1 MLTHSFLK
9 GGRDIVEKVK
19 NFVTQ
24 TVPKVLSVLLT
35 FLILLS
41 MMDVRLL
48 QGTAKIINCTGSA
61 RGLSQKLVK
70 QEILG
75 VRNDK
80 LIDDLTELLLELK
93 EGGTVYGITPLRN
106 VEYQSSVAVMTR
118 YWETLQEEI
127 QVVRARGAENSEIL
141 YVSEHFYELAE
152 QTVNYS
158 EKYSAQITEDLRS
171 IEDSMVIVS
180 ILMILL
186 MLFNTIQNRKLS
198 TANSELSHTAYLDK
212 HTSLPNK
219 SRCEELLNAPDQL
232 DLATACLMFDLNNL
246 KKINDAMGHQAGDD
260 MIKGFAHL
268 LRKATPASD
277 FVGRYGGDEFI
288 IILKDVTPGD
298 VDAFLEKL
306 ARMTADYNR
315 SGTQFMPVIPLSYA
329 VGYGHSAQVP
339 NSTMPLLLKVA
350 DSNMYENKAKMKA
363 AMKDERYAE
372 VR

>member
-1 MLTHSFLK
+1 M
-9 GGRDIVEKVK
+9 EKIK

-48 QGTAKIINCTGSA
+48 QGTAKTINCTGSA
-61 RGLSQKLVK
+61 RGMSQKLVK

-75 VRNDK
+75 LRNDQM
-80 LIDDLTELLLELK
+80 INDLTELLLELK
-93 EGGTVYGITPLRN
+93 EGGTTYGITPLRN
-106 VEYQSSVAVMTR
+106 VEYRSSVAVLTR
-118 YWETLQEEI
+118 YWDTLQEEI
-127 QVVRARGAENSEIL
+127 QVVRTQGVENSDIL
-141 YVSEHFYELAE
+141 YVSEHFYELAD
-152 QTVNYS
+152 QAVKYS
-158 EKYSAQITEDLRS
+158 EEYSTEITEDLRS
-171 IEDSMVIVS
+171 IENLMVVVS

-198 TANSELSHTAYLDK
+198 TVNLELSHTAYLDK

-219 SRCEELLNAPDQL
+219 SRCEELLNAPEEL

-268 LRKATPASD
+268 LRKATPPSD

-288 IILKDVTPGD
+288 IIMKDVTPGD

-306 ARMTADYNR
+306 ARMAADYNC

-329 VGYGHSAQVP
+329 VGYAHSAQVP
-339 NSTMPLLLKVA
+339 NSTMPMLLKVA
-350 DSNMYENKAKMKA
+350 DSNMYANKAKVKA
-363 AMKDERYAE
+363 AMKDQRYAE